1 MAQIELPIDVLLQ
14 YLKAME
20 KDIVKENVKKYVEKD
35 EKVKNIKFDMTVKT
49 FVKNT
54 SIIIK
59 LGLLTKIL
67 VTMDDQ

>member
-1 MAQIELPIDVLLQ
+1 MLLQ